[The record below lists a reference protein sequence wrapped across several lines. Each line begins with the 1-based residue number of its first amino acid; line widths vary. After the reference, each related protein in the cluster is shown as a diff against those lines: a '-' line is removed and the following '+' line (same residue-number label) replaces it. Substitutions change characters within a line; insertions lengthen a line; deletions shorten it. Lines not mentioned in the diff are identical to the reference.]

1 MITRKDGLAMFGRR
15 PDGRRLKNIDP
26 IEGLAA
32 YLMPMRCDA
41 QVLTTQDVDYAKIA
55 EYIQA
60 QRDKGRSISFMTVI
74 IAAYIRTLSQFPEIN
89 RFVVNKQ
96 LYARNEVAV
105 SFMVLK
111 QNGDQEAEASTTKV
125 KFDPSDT
132 IFDVSARV
140 EKAIEE
146 SRNPPEGGNSAE
158 KIARALY
165 NMPFL
170 CNIIVGLLK
179 LLERYGLLPRA
190 IIEASPFHTSLFI
203 TNMASLGVNYVH
215 HHIYNFGTTSVFL
228 AMGKI
233 LRTPTLNAKGE
244 VTMKRVIPLGIVG
257 DERVCNGVTY
267 ARVYTYWKKFAENPA
282 LLETPPEKVK
292 TEVIGTPE
300 WVANPKSKV

>member
-1 MITRKDGLAMFGRR
+1 MFGKR

-41 QVLTTQDVDYAKIA
+41 QVMTSLEADYGKI
-55 EYIQA
+55 EKYIRE
-60 QRDKGRSISFMTVI
+60 QRDKGRSVSFMSVI
-74 IAAYIRTLSQFPEIN
+74 IAAYIRALSQFPEIN

-96 LYARNEVAV
+96 LYARNEIAV

-111 QNGDQEAEASTTKV
+111 QNGDKEAEVSTAKV
-125 KFDPSDT
+125 KFDPADT
-132 IFDVSARV
+132 VFDVSERI

-158 KIARALY
+158 KIARTLY

-170 CNIIVGLLK
+170 CNIIVWILR
-179 LLERYGLLPRA
+179 LLERYGILPRA
-190 IIEASPFHTSLFI
+190 LIEASPFHTSLFV

-215 HHIYNFGTTSVFL
+215 HHIYNFGTTSVFV

-233 LRTPTLNAKGE
+233 LRTPTQNAKGE
-244 VTMKRVIPLGIVG
+244 TIMKRVIPLGLVG
-257 DERVCNGVTY
+257 DERICNGVTY
-267 ARVYTYWKKFAENPA
+267 ARVYTYWKKYAENPE
-282 LLETPPEKVK
+282 LLETPPETVK
-292 TEVIGTPE
+292 IEVIGTPE
-300 WVANPKSKV
+300 WVANPKSKAAVNG